1 MEDILDTYQ
10 DMVPSNIKFIYKG
23 GISFDIIDSFVSII
37 LKRLDEI
44 EKDINIKKRVFSVL
58 LECSQNLCIH
68 KEEDERHSSKYDT
81 ASVYF
86 SIEKIDGAYK
96 ITTGNFIKNA
106 KIDKLKGI
114 LDEVNSHQSPE
125 SLKGLYN
132 TILTNKNFSDKGGGG
147 LGLIDIARKSSS
159 KLLYSFFP
167 IDGTFSFYSLSVNVK

>member
-1 MEDILDTYQ
+1 MEDIIDTYQ

-37 LKRLDEI
+37 LKRLEEI
-44 EKDINIKKRVFSVL
+44 ETDINVKKRVFSVL

-68 KEEDERHSSKYDT
+68 KEEERHKCKFDT
-81 ASVYF
+81 SSVYF
-86 SIEKIDGAYK
+86 SIEKVDEIYK
-96 ITTGNFIKNA
+96 ITTGNFISNS

-114 LDEVNSHQSPE
+114 LDEVNNHRSPE
-125 SLKGLYN
+125 SLKDLYN
-132 TILTNKNFSDKGGGG
+132 TVLTNKNFSEKGGGG

-167 IDGTFSFYSLSVNVK
+167 IDETFSFYSLSVNVK